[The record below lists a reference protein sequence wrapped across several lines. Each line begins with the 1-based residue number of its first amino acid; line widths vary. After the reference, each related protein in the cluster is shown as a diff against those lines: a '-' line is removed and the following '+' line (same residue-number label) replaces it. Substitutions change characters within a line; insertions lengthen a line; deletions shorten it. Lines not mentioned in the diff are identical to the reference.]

1 MPTSSRSN
9 GIAAVA
15 AAVLTAML
23 TVSAA
28 GDSPLVSAI
37 RHRDAKAVQAAL
49 KQGANPNTPQ
59 GDGTTPLF
67 WAAQVDDPAIA
78 DLLIRAG
85 ALYPSAKVVV
95 VGPASRGLEEEARAL
110 GAGAY
115 LARPCAP
122 ETAMSMVHALLFSL
136 APFII
141 PPDAQGAS
149 LR

>member
-1 MPTSSRSN
+1 VNRTVLIVDEQTQVASSM
-9 GIAAVA
+9 A
-15 AAVLTAML
+15 AAVVRGGYQARTAHTFHEAMAFL
-23 TVSAA
+23 QREEPAAIVVSVE
-28 GDSPLVSAI
+28 L
-37 RHRDAKAVQAAL
+37 
-49 KQGANPNTPQ
+49 GAFN
-59 GDGTTPLF
+59 GLH
-67 WAAQVDDPAIA
+67 
-78 DLLIRAG
+78 LLIRAG

>member
-1 MPTSSRSN
+1 M
-9 GIAAVA
+9 A
-15 AAVLTAML
+15 AAVVRGGYQACTAHTFHEAMAFL
-23 TVSAA
+23 QREEPAAIVVSVE
-28 GDSPLVSAI
+28 L
-37 RHRDAKAVQAAL
+37 
-49 KQGANPNTPQ
+49 GAFN
-59 GDGTTPLF
+59 GLH
-67 WAAQVDDPAIA
+67 
-78 DLLIRAG
+78 LLIRAG